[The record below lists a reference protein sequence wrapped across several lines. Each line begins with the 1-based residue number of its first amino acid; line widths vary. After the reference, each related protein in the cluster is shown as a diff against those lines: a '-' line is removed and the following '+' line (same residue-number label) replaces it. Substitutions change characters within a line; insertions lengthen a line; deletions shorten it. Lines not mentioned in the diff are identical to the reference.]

1 MKFETHHSPHVF
13 FTAKSALFEAT
24 LFYFRTSFQG
34 QAKLLPPK
42 AKKRVPRIE
51 QIRALDVYG
60 SDSAQKR
67 HLLIN
72 AKNSDGD
79 IARVGV
85 CHYDHDIKRQ

>member
-1 MKFETHHSPHVF
+1 MKFETRHSPHVS
-13 FTAKSALFEAT
+13 FTAESALFEAT

-72 AKNSDGD
+72 ARNSDGD